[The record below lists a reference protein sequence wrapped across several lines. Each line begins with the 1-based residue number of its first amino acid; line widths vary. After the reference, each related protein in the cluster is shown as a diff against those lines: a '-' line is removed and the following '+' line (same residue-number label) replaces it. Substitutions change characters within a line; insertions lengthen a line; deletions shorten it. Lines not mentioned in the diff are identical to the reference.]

1 MTLSCS
7 ICSFFAPPLDN
18 ACSVHV
24 TSDVFSTL
32 LFCLTSISRHFKCL
46 RLSVCF
52 LKPGIR
58 DYRAWLLDPAILI
71 APVFLRFLDIGSQ
84 RRLPPPARAV
94 CNRNQSCTTSSF
106 DETFTVSLNIWI
118 GLNRRSSDWNV
129 CKRLLILCITLT
141 DTGVTTRV
149 WDEIVHVTA
158 AEPAPMLKGWNYCR
172 VAPARSRFACRVYF
186 WWKPRVGRCE

>member
-1 MTLSCS
+1 MLETIGLLLEAWYTRLPSMTVGPCH
-7 ICSFFAPPLDN
+7 LDR
-18 ACSVHV
+18 AC
-24 TSDVFSTL
+24 FSTV
-32 LFCLTSISRHFKCL
+32 SRH
-46 RLSVCF
+46 RVS
-52 LKPGIR
+52 
-58 DYRAWLLDPAILI
+58 ASSA
-71 APVFLRFLDIGSQ
+71 
-84 RRLPPPARAV
+84 PPARAV